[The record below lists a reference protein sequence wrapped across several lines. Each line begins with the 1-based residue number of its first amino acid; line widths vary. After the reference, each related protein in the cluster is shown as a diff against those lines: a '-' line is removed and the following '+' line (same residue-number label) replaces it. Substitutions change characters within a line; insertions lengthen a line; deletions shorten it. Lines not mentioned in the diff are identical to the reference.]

1 VNLGKKQL
9 FGSQANLP
17 DVDKPG
23 ACWCLDQVEGT
34 FPDRTRKEIAGKNR
48 PLRSAASVKC
58 DLDLD
63 TAARQIATALR
74 LTSSTE
80 FVFARV
86 LRSDYRAYLTTVQ
99 DQNPTIGGIM
109 KLAGLLATILSTGI
123 AHASPESVGLAVEQI
138 QFCKTVNGE
147 AEALTKAQL
156 ADGLIDPS
164 RCFKANQWTEIL
176 HLQLIDQGY
185 KMYRFILAHHIPNPQ
200 QQRLEIFVW
209 YSNAATGKDL
219 IFENSCELSTEAKEY
234 ILSHPQPTC

>member
-1 VNLGKKQL
+1 M
-9 FGSQANLP
+9 S
-17 DVDKPG
+17 
-23 ACWCLDQVEGT
+23 
-34 FPDRTRKEIAGKNR
+34 II
-48 PLRSAASVKC
+48 PLHIQRRFEQRW
-58 DLDLD
+58 
-63 TAARQIATALR
+63 AAR
-74 LTSSTE
+74 
-80 FVFARV
+80 FVSLVIPAV
-86 LRSDYRAYLTTVQ
+86 PKSVGLKGVQ

-147 AEALTKAQL
+147 ADALTKAQL

>member
-1 VNLGKKQL
+1 MTHPIDAIIG
-9 FGSQANLP
+9 
-17 DVDKPG
+17 
-23 ACWCLDQVEGT
+23 
-34 FPDRTRKEIAGKNR
+34 
-48 PLRSAASVKC
+48 
-58 DLDLD
+58 
-63 TAARQIATALR
+63 TALW
-74 LTSSTE
+74 
-80 FVFARV
+80 
-86 LRSDYRAYLTTVQ
+86 
-99 DQNPTIGGIM
+99 
-109 KLAGLLATILSTGI
+109 LLATILSTGI
-123 AHASPESVGLAVEQI
+123 AHASPESVGLAVEKI